1 MIASFATEATC
12 QKYIATQQGR
22 FFAETIGMLS
32 KGKHIFVYSNGFAT
46 QEEANAARLEVV
58 RAYPKEHASA
68 WVFDASTL
76 AK

>member
-1 MIASFATEATC
+1 MAGG
-12 QKYIATQQGR
+12 KHLLGKP
-22 FFAETIGMLS
+22 

-46 QEEANAARLEVV
+46 LEEANAARLEVV